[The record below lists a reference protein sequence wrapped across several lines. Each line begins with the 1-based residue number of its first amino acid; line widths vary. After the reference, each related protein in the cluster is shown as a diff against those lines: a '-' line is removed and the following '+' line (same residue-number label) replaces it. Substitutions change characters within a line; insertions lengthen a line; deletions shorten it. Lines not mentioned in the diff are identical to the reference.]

1 MNARCAK
8 CGACLPVCPVYRQT
22 LLERLSPRGKHALLK
37 DGAADYSWASVRE
50 TVSAC
55 LQCGACGARCSA
67 GIEVN
72 REILDARA
80 QNREFAPSFPALWK
94 LFGSDLAWSGA
105 SALLR
110 ALPASSGIILR
121 LAALSS
127 STADGGSHLPPPAAS
142 PLTSRRGMAR
152 FRSAADCARKKSGKF
167 TGMKIAIFT
176 GCVQNLV
183 YPEIPEAMARWFPGA
198 DFIIP
203 EHQCCCGLP
212 ALSAGAVKPA
222 SNLINRNIKAFEKAR
237 ADMILTGCA
246 SCSYMIQKW
255 HELLDRQDDKQKALN
270 FAERLKEFTQAADPA
285 IMDGHFNKIHGTV
298 TFHAPCHSRFS
309 TGGAEA
315 PENFIKLITKETFAK
330 MEQGCCGHG
339 GSFSIKFP
347 SISQGIFTERLAALK
362 KTRASTVVTTCS
374 GCLMQ
379 WKTRL
384 SGADCPTEIKVIHA
398 SELLSS

>member
-1 MNARCAK
+1 MTAHCAK

-55 LQCGACGARCSA
+55 LQCGACGAQCSA

-72 REILDARA
+72 REILYARTH
-80 QNREFAPSFPALWK
+80 NREFAPSFPALWK

-105 SALLR
+105 SALVR
-110 ALPASSGIILR
+110 TLPASSGIIFR

-127 STADGGSHLPPPAAS
+127 NTADDGSHLPPPAAS

-152 FRSAADCARKKSGKF
+152 FHHAADCARKKRGKF
-167 TGMKIAIFT
+167 SGMRIALFT

-183 YPEIPEAMARWFPGA
+183 YPEIPEAMTRWFPGA
-198 DFIIP
+198 EFVIP

-212 ALSAGAVKPA
+212 ALSAGAIKPA
-222 SNLINRNIKAFEKAR
+222 SNLIIRNIKAFEKAR

-246 SCSYMIQKW
+246 SCSYMIRKW
-255 HELLDRQDDKQKALN
+255 HELLDRQDDKQKAMN

-285 IMDGHFNKIHGTV
+285 IMEGHLKKIQGTI

-309 TGGAEA
+309 PEGAETS
-315 PENFIKLITKETFAK
+315 ENFIKRIAKDTFAQ

-347 SISQGIFTERLAALK
+347 SISQGVFQERLAALK

-379 WKTRL
+379 WKTGL
-384 SGADCPTEIKVIHA
+384 SGRNGANEIKVIHA
-398 SELLSS
+398 AELL